1 MPNSMGKTFDRGFG
15 KMQTPRVVEGRINTS
30 SAYRAASPP
39 LTLAFVMSYDSC
51 LDYCSVG
58 GPTVLKFSP
67 YDSGGNSTKG
77 SGSGSKSGS
86 DF

>member
-1 MPNSMGKTFDRGFG
+1 
-15 KMQTPRVVEGRINTS
+15 MQTPRVVERRINTFFLHT
-30 SAYRAASPP
+30 AYRAASPP
-39 LTLAFVMSYDSC
+39 LTLAFVMSYVSYDSC

-58 GPTVLKFSP
+58 GPTVLNFSP

-77 SGSGSKSGS
+77 SGSGSKSSS